1 MITGFIG
8 SAWVIANAGTPAN
21 PSVQATR
28 FGSRI
33 ITPTIRYI
41 KA

>member
-21 PSVQATR
+21 PCVQATR
-28 FGSRI
+28 LGSRV
-33 ITPTIRYI
+33 ITPTTHYI